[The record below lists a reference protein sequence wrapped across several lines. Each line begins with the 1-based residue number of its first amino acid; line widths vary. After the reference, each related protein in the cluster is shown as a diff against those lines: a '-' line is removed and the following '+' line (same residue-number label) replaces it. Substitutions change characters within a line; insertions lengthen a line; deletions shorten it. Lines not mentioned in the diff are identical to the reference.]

1 MQVIPNFIED
11 RQVQE
16 DIKNILTG
24 DRGIPYYYVNYT
36 GYGDDNSDF
45 YFVHFLY
52 ENYTHSH
59 DCSSMFDRIL
69 SPIIGRLKFNYLMRA
84 KVNLYTI
91 KSEFIQTGMHT
102 DSPTPHMVGLYSVN
116 TNNGYT
122 LFKDG
127 TKIESIEN
135 QMVIFDGKRE
145 HCSVAQTDTDVR
157 VNININFQIGE
168 SVCY

>member
-16 DIKNILTG
+16 DIKNILIG

-36 GYGDDNSDF
+36 DNEDDTSDF

-84 KVNLYTI
+84 KVNLYTR

-102 DSPTPHMVGLYSVN
+102 DTQTPHMVGLYSVN

-127 TKIESIEN
+127 TKVESIEN
-135 QMVIFDGKRE
+135 QMVIFDGLRE
-145 HCSVAQTDTDVR
+145 HCSVAQTDTNIR
-157 VNININFQIGE
+157 VNININFE
-168 SVCY
+168 

>member
-69 SPIIGRLKFNYLMRA
+69 SPIIGRLKFNYLIRA
-84 KVNLYTI
+84 KVNLYTR
-91 KSEFIQTGMHT
+91 KSQFIQTAMHT
-102 DSPTPHMVGLYSVN
+102 DAITPHMVGLYSVN

-157 VNININFQIGE
+157 VNININFE
-168 SVCY
+168 